1 MQNTLTVLTVSDHY
15 GLNVPIVVSSTM
27 YHSLG
32 DNTPI
37 GAQVIPVMR
46 REIGC
51 ELECVDLVVIL
62 EDF

>member
-1 MQNTLTVLTVSDHY
+1 M
-15 GLNVPIVVSSTM
+15 PIVVSCTM
-27 YHSLG
+27 YHRLE